1 MTDAGNKRIEQNDPK
16 GKVLQ
21 HVKPD
26 MMCGKIHIISIY
38 QPTVIVDS
46 HMHIQSGRCAP
57 LQFVRDQGPRAV
69 AALQT
74 ATSVSRGWIE
84 GSGLTLGSIFTV
96 LFEPIWA
103 PVRAI
108 SRRVNAAPKNPG
120 EGILQASPVIDLVAE
135 QKKSTIKI
143 SDDFIKEQK
152 SVLTNYFMKEGLYQH
167 APNLIFTSVVMTM
180 DMEYC
185 HIDGYFGLKIYNPLY
200 EKPEDIEANKPCAYW
215 TPQHGE
221 WVKAPRDKSVYIRRD
236 KQTDN
241 TEKHLTP
248 KEFEKYQEEA
258 QIEGI
263 TASYLDEKGNAREL
277 KIVATPVLMPD
288 EETVLY
294 ENWIKQMQYTE
305 LAVVK
310 YPLKLLPMY
319 HFDPRRWHL
328 AKNATEVLDKVGDKG
343 IYLGFKMY
351 TAQGYRPWDPRLPIL
366 KDFYAKCCLRGIP
379 ILNHCT
385 PKGAAAYE
393 RDEYYDFEHP
403 LDGEND
409 RKQKKDKRSDYFSRH
424 FVSPQAWKEL
434 LDGGAELEDEQV
446 CVSFKN
452 LYLCLAHFGG
462 PSDLGMEW
470 NRQIIEMIESGEYPN
485 LYTDIS
491 SSFADSG
498 FRKDFKAIIRKHP
511 KIKDRILFGT
521 DWYMTFVYSAPFV
534 GKNLWDYC
542 TETKRFLDD
551 FDTSLWPAF
560 TQYNPYRFYRLDQ
573 QIGRIA
579 ENIIRIR
586 KDDKRVIEALGKGI
600 DEDEIVKISKETA
613 WIKEAN
619 QGHVIIEETSCI
631 A

>member
-1 MTDAGNKRIEQNDPK
+1 MTNAGNKRIEQNDPK

-26 MMCGKIHIISIY
+26 MMCGEVHTISIY
-38 QPTVIVDS
+38 KPTIIVDS

-57 LQFVRDQGPRAV
+57 LQFVRDQGPQPV
-69 AALQT
+69 AMLQT
-74 ATSVSRGWIE
+74 ATSASRGWIE
-84 GSGLTLGSIFTV
+84 WSGLTLGAIFTL
-96 LFEPIWA
+96 LFEPVWA
-103 PVRAI
+103 PARAA
-108 SRRVNAAPKNPG
+108 SRLFNNGSKNPD

-135 QKKSTIKI
+135 QKKNTI
-143 SDDFIKEQK
+143 DVAEDFILEREK
-152 SVLTNYFMKEGLYQH
+152 VLASYFMKEALYQDVPH
-167 APNLIFTSVVMTM
+167 LVFTSVVMTM

-185 HIDGYFGLKIYNPLY
+185 HIDGYFGLKVYNPLY
-200 EKPEDIEANKPCAYW
+200 EKREDIDANKPCAYW

-221 WVKAPRDKSVYIRRD
+221 WVKSPRDKSVYVKRD
-236 KQTDN
+236 KQADT
-241 TEKHLTP
+241 TEKHLMP

-263 TASYLDEKGNAREL
+263 TAAYLDDKGNAREL
-277 KIVATPVLMPD
+277 KIVAAPVLMQD
-288 EETVLY
+288 KETELY

-305 LAVVK
+305 RAVVK

-328 AKNATEVLDKVGDKG
+328 EKNATEVLDKVGDKG
-343 IYLGFKMY
+343 LYLGFKMY

-393 RDEYYDFEHP
+393 RDEYYAFEHP

-409 RKQKKDKRSDYFSRH
+409 RKQKQDKKSDYFSRH
-424 FVSPQAWKEL
+424 FVSPQAWKKL
-434 LDGGAELEDEQV
+434 LDGGAELEDEQG
-446 CVSFKN
+446 CVAFNN

-462 PSDLGMEW
+462 PTDLGMEW

-498 FRKDFKAIIRKHP
+498 FRKDFKAIIQKHP
-511 KIKDRILFGT
+511 KIKARILFGT

-542 TETKRFLDD
+542 TETKKFLDD

-579 ENIIRIR
+579 ENIIEMRAKDKKIREVLEPLKKDDIETIR
-586 KDDKRVIEALGKGI
+586 KEA
-600 DEDEIVKISKETA
+600 A
-613 WIKEAN
+613 WIKAAN
-619 QGHVIIEETSCI
+619 RGHVIYKETP
-631 A
+631 

>member
-1 MTDAGNKRIEQNDPK
+1 MTDASHKGIEQNDPK

-26 MMCGKIHIISIY
+26 MMCGEIHTISMY

-46 HMHIQSGRCAP
+46 HIHIQSGRCAP
-57 LQFVRDQGPRAV
+57 LQFVRDQGPGPV
-69 AALQT
+69 AMLQT
-74 ATSVSRGWIE
+74 VTSASRGWIE
-84 GSGLTLGSIFTV
+84 GSGLTLGAIFTA
-96 LFEPIWA
+96 LFEPVWA
-103 PVRAI
+103 PVRAV
-108 SRRVNAAPKNPG
+108 SQLLGNSPHNPD
-120 EGILQASPVIDLVAE
+120 EGILQASPLIDLVAQ
-135 QKKSTIKI
+135 QKKKTIEVAEG
-143 SDDFIKEQK
+143 FILEREK
-152 SVLTNYFMKEGLYQH
+152 VLTNYFMEEALYKD
-167 APNLIFTSVVMTM
+167 APHLIFTSVVMTM

-185 HIDGYFGLKIYNPLY
+185 HIDGYFGLRVYNPLY
-200 EKPEDIEANKPCAYW
+200 KNREDIEANKPCAYW

-221 WVKAPRDKSVYIRRD
+221 WVKAPRDNSVYVRRD
-236 KQTDN
+236 KQAN
-241 TEKHLTP
+241 TSEKHMTP
-248 KEFEKYQEEA
+248 EEFDTYQEEA

-263 TASYLDEKGNAREL
+263 TGSYLDDKGNAREV
-277 KIVATPVLMPD
+277 KIVAAPVLMPD
-288 EETVLY
+288 AETALY
-294 ENWIKQMQYTE
+294 ENWMKQLQYTE

-328 AKNATEVLDKVGDKG
+328 EKNATEVLDKVGDRG

-351 TAQGYRPWDPRLPIL
+351 TAQGHRPWDPRLPIL

-393 RDEYYDFEHP
+393 RDEYFDFEHP

-409 RKQKKDKRSDYFSRH
+409 RKQKQDKRSGYFSRH
-424 FVSPQAWKEL
+424 FASPQAWKEL
-434 LDGGAELEDEQV
+434 LDGGAELVDGRMH
-446 CVSFKN
+446 VSFKN

-462 PSDLGMEW
+462 PTDLGMEW

-498 FRKDFKAIIRKHP
+498 FRKNFKAIIRKHP

-521 DWYMTFVYSAPFV
+521 DWYMTFVYSFPFV

-542 TETKRFLDD
+542 TETKKFLDD

-579 ENIIRIR
+579 ENIIEMRAKDKKILEVLDELEEYQINEIR
-586 KDDKRVIEALGKGI
+586 REV
-600 DEDEIVKISKETA
+600 A
-613 WIKEAN
+613 WIKFAN
-619 QGHVIIEETSCI
+619 HGHVIFKETP
-631 A
+631 

>member
-26 MMCGKIHIISIY
+26 MMCGEVHTISIY
-38 QPTVIVDS
+38 KPTIIVDS

-57 LQFVRDQGPRAV
+57 LQFVRDQGPQPV
-69 AALQT
+69 AMLQT
-74 ATSVSRGWIE
+74 ATSASRGWIE
-84 GSGLTLGSIFTV
+84 WSGLTVGAICTI
-96 LFEPIWA
+96 LFEPVWA
-103 PVRAI
+103 PVRAA
-108 SRRVNAAPKNPG
+108 SRLLDNGSKNPD

-135 QKKSTIKI
+135 QKKNTI
-143 SDDFIKEQK
+143 DVAEDFILEREK
-152 SVLTNYFMKEGLYQH
+152 VLAGYFMKDALYQD
-167 APNLIFTSVVMTM
+167 APHLVFTSVVMTM

-185 HIDGYFGLKIYNPLY
+185 HIDGYFGLKVYNPLY
-200 EKPEDIEANKPCAYW
+200 EKREDIEANKPCAYW

-221 WVKAPRDKSVYIRRD
+221 WVKAPRDKSVYVKRD
-236 KQTDN
+236 KQADT
-241 TEKHLTP
+241 TEQHLTP

-263 TASYLDEKGNAREL
+263 TAAYLDDKGNAREL
-277 KIVATPVLMPD
+277 KIVAAPVLMQD
-288 EETVLY
+288 KETELY

-305 LAVVK
+305 RAVVK

-328 AKNATEVLDKVGDKG
+328 EKNATEVLDKVGDKG

-393 RDEYYDFEHP
+393 RDEYFGFEHP

-409 RKQKKDKRSDYFSRH
+409 RKQKQDKRSDYFSRH
-424 FVSPQAWKEL
+424 FVSPLAWKEL
-434 LDGGAELEDEQV
+434 LDGGAELEDEQA

-470 NRQIIEMIESGEYPN
+470 NQQIIELIESGEYPN

-498 FRKDFKAIIRKHP
+498 FRNHFKTIIRKHP

-521 DWYMTFVYSAPFV
+521 DWYMTFVYSFPFV

-542 TETKRFLDD
+542 TETKKFLDD
-551 FDTSLWPAF
+551 FDPSLWPAF
-560 TQYNPYRFYRLDQ
+560 TMHNPYRFYRLDE

-579 ENIIRIR
+579 ENIIEMRAKDKRISKVLKPFDDVQIDEIR
-586 KDDKRVIEALGKGI
+586 KEA
-600 DEDEIVKISKETA
+600 A
-613 WIKEAN
+613 WIKAAN
-619 QGHVIIEETSCI
+619 QGHVIYKETP
-631 A
+631 

>member
-1 MTDAGNKRIEQNDPK
+1 MTDASHKRIEENDPK

-26 MMCGKIHIISIY
+26 MMCGEIHTISMY

-57 LQFVRDQGPRAV
+57 LQFVRDQGPGPV
-69 AALQT
+69 AMLQT
-74 ATSVSRGWIE
+74 ATSASRGWIE
-84 GSGLTLGSIFTV
+84 GSGLTLGAIFTA
-96 LFEPIWA
+96 LLEPVWA
-103 PVRAI
+103 PVRAV
-108 SRRVNAAPKNPG
+108 SQLFDNSPHNPD
-120 EGILQASPVIDLVAE
+120 EGILQASPLIDLVAQ
-135 QKKSTIKI
+135 QKKKTIEVAEG
-143 SDDFIKEQK
+143 FILEREK
-152 SVLTNYFMKEGLYQH
+152 VLTNYLMKEALYKD
-167 APNLIFTSVVMTM
+167 APHLIFTSVVMTM

-185 HIDGYFGLKIYNPLY
+185 HIDGYFGLKVYNPLY
-200 EKPEDIEANKPCAYW
+200 TNREDIEANKPCAYW

-221 WVKAPRDKSVYIRRD
+221 WVKAPRDNSVYVRRD
-236 KQTDN
+236 KQAN
-241 TEKHLTP
+241 TSEKHMTP
-248 KEFEKYQEEA
+248 EEFDSYQEEA
-258 QIEGI
+258 RIEGI
-263 TASYLDEKGNAREL
+263 TASYLDDKGNAREV
-277 KIVATPVLMPD
+277 KIVAAPVLLPD
-288 EETVLY
+288 AETVLY
-294 ENWIKQMQYTE
+294 ENWIKQLQYTE

-328 AKNATEVLDKVGDKG
+328 EKNATEVLDKVGDRG

-379 ILNHCT
+379 IVNHCT

-393 RDEYYDFEHP
+393 RDEYFDFEHP

-409 RKQKKDKRSDYFSRH
+409 RKQKQDKRSAYFSRH

-434 LDGGAELEDEQV
+434 LDEGAELVDGRMH
-446 CVSFKN
+446 VSFKN

-462 PSDLGMEW
+462 PTDLGMEW

-534 GKNLWDYC
+534 GRNLWDYC
-542 TETKRFLDD
+542 TETKKFLDD

-560 TQYNPYRFYRLDQ
+560 TMYNPYRFYQLDK
-573 QIGRIA
+573 RIERIT
-579 ENIIRIR
+579 ENIIEMRAKDERIR
-586 KDDKRVIEALGKGI
+586 EVLEPFIRDDIETI
-600 DEDEIVKISKETA
+600 RKEAA
-613 WIKEAN
+613 WIKAAN
-619 QGHVIIEETSCI
+619 QGHVIYKETP
-631 A
+631 

>member
-1 MTDAGNKRIEQNDPK
+1 MTDASHKGIEQNDPK

-26 MMCGKIHIISIY
+26 MMCGEIHTISMY

-57 LQFVRDQGPRAV
+57 LQFVRDQGPGPV
-69 AALQT
+69 AMLQT
-74 ATSVSRGWIE
+74 VTSASRGWIE
-84 GSGLTLGSIFTV
+84 GSGLTLGAIFTA
-96 LFEPIWA
+96 LFEPVWA
-103 PVRAI
+103 PVRAV
-108 SRRVNAAPKNPG
+108 SQLFDNSPHNPD
-120 EGILQASPVIDLVAE
+120 EGILQASHLIDLVAQ
-135 QKKSTIKI
+135 QKKKTIEVAEG
-143 SDDFIKEQK
+143 FILEREK
-152 SVLTNYFMKEGLYQH
+152 VLTNYFMEEALYKN
-167 APNLIFTSVVMTM
+167 APHLIFTSVVMTM

-185 HIDGYFGLKIYNPLY
+185 HIDGYFGLRVYNPLY
-200 EKPEDIEANKPCAYW
+200 KNREDIEANKPCAYW

-221 WVKAPRDKSVYIRRD
+221 WVKAPRDNSVYVRRD
-236 KQTDN
+236 KQAN
-241 TEKHLTP
+241 TSEKHMTP
-248 KEFEKYQEEA
+248 EEFDTYQEEA

-263 TASYLDEKGNAREL
+263 TGSYLDDKGNAREV
-277 KIVATPVLMPD
+277 KIVAAPVLMPD
-288 EETVLY
+288 AETALY
-294 ENWIKQMQYTE
+294 ENWMKQLQYTE

-328 AKNATEVLDKVGDKG
+328 EKNATEVLDKVGDRG

-351 TAQGYRPWDPRLPIL
+351 TAQGHRPWDPRLPIL

-393 RDEYYDFEHP
+393 RDEYFDFEHP

-409 RKQKKDKRSDYFSRH
+409 RKQKQDKRSGYFSRH
-424 FVSPQAWKEL
+424 FASPQAWKEL
-434 LDGGAELEDEQV
+434 LDGGAELVDGRMH
-446 CVSFKN
+446 VSFKN

-462 PSDLGMEW
+462 PTDLGMEW

-498 FRKDFKAIIRKHP
+498 FRKNFKAIIRKHP

-521 DWYMTFVYSAPFV
+521 DWYMTFVYSFPFV

-542 TETKRFLDD
+542 TETKKFLDD

-579 ENIIRIR
+579 ENIIEMRAKDKKILEVLDELEEYQINEIR
-586 KDDKRVIEALGKGI
+586 REV
-600 DEDEIVKISKETA
+600 A
-613 WIKEAN
+613 WIKFAN
-619 QGHVIIEETSCI
+619 HGHVIFKETP
-631 A
+631 